1 MYMKELSTNKLFDIF
16 SITDEEVYEEHHQGD
31 VMRNPF
37 VLMGMVLRGLEN
49 WVMLDMMYTKKYPKQ
64 YSSVRNKIRNK
75 YNDRLMGYLDRIDW
89 KKYETIHSIGES
101 YDRREIENGMN
112 HLIKYYEKLE
122 DYEKC
127 AILVEYLNLL
137 YIESVDI
144 VGQVNDILKGV

>member
-1 MYMKELSTNKLFDIF
+1 
-16 SITDEEVYEEHHQGD
+16 
-31 VMRNPF
+31 
-37 VLMGMVLRGLEN
+37 
-49 WVMLDMMYTKKYPKQ
+49 
-64 YSSVRNKIRNK
+64 
-75 YNDRLMGYLDRIDW
+75 
-89 KKYETIHSIGES
+89 
-101 YDRREIENGMN
+101 MN

>member
-1 MYMKELSTNKLFDIF
+1 
-16 SITDEEVYEEHHQGD
+16 
-31 VMRNPF
+31 
-37 VLMGMVLRGLEN
+37 
-49 WVMLDMMYTKKYPKQ
+49 
-64 YSSVRNKIRNK
+64 
-75 YNDRLMGYLDRIDW
+75 MGYLDRIDW
-89 KKYETIHSIGES
+89 KKYETIYSIGES

>member
-89 KKYETIHSIGES
+89 KKYETTTKRGEKKPHRAPQQGISHSGFP
-101 YDRREIENGMN
+101 
-112 HLIKYYEKLE
+112 LQTPLTF
-122 DYEKC
+122 C
-127 AILVEYLNLL
+127 
-137 YIESVDI
+137 
-144 VGQVNDILKGV
+144 